1 MKTGNSYLFW
11 ADDSK
16 EHDSYHLRFGT
27 VSKVE
32 RKVENLH
39 EKGEGYRYDCQ
50 LLTWGYCR

>member
-11 ADDSK
+11 AGDSK
-16 EHDSYHLRFGT
+16 EHNSYHLRFGT

-50 LLTWGYCR
+50 LLT